1 MTSYNN
7 NHDSWSRVIHH
18 SEAIRVYIIAIEAIR
33 IETEKILD
41 HIMDT

>member
-7 NHDSWSRVIHH
+7 NHDSWSMVIHH
-18 SEAIRVYIIAIEAIR
+18 SEAIRV
-33 IETEKILD
+33 ETEKILD